1 MIGCDHDRTLL
12 RDAFALDVIDQ
23 PAAVESR
30 QCGFDERKTSQVGVL
45 SKKVVDIAKPRKTP
59 QRSHQGTRDRRAP
72 TTKPVGKAIC
82 EGTLEVQHRRAS
94 GIVLGRESDP
104 LPGRAGFRQR
114 SLVCQAGNRSVTPP
128 ATPPPERQGHLPPST
143 LDSPTNAATMRGFF
157 SSFHPHTGIQRR

>member
-1 MIGCDHDRTLL
+1 MIGYDHDGTLL
-12 RDAFALDVIDQ
+12 RDSFALDVIDQ

-30 QCGFDERKTSQVGVL
+30 QCGFDERKTSQVGVI

-82 EGTLEVQHRRAS
+82 ESTLEVQHRRAP

-128 ATPPPERQGHLPPST
+128 PERQGRLSPST
-143 LDSPTNAATMRGFF
+143 LDSPTNAATMPGIF